1 MVTVKVVTDSVAT
14 VPLDLVQELNITVV
28 PANVVFGQEVFQDGV
43 DLSPEAFY
51 ARLAT
56 SPVLPTTAVPPPGVF
71 EAVYRRLGREGRHI
85 VSIHIPARLSGMVNA
100 AQTAA
105 QALPEMEIA
114 VVDGGNI
121 SMALGWLVVIAARAA
136 QAGRTFDE
144 VLAQMQA
151 TIPRLRLVAMLDTL
165 EYVRRGGRI
174 SLPQAWLGTLLDVKP
189 IIEVRDGEVRPVGRV
204 RTRSRALQ
212 RLVELVAET
221 GAAEEMAVIQANA
234 PDMAERLRQMLGEL
248 HPLDRIPITEAGP
261 VLATHAGPGAVGVA
275 WVLASGAPAGPMT
288 EPSSGPA

>member
-14 VPLDLVQELNITVV
+14 ISQELVRELDITVV
-28 PANVVFGQEVFQDGV
+28 PAGVVFGQEVFRDGV

-51 ARLAT
+51 ARLVA

-71 EAVYRRLGREGRHI
+71 EEVYRRLSRESRHI
-85 VSIHIPARLSGMVNA
+85 LSIHIPARLSGMLNA

-105 QALPEMEIA
+105 QALPGVEIA
-114 VVDGGNI
+114 VVDSGNI

-144 VLAQMQA
+144 VLALVQA

-165 EYVRRGGRI
+165 EYARRGGRI
-174 SLPQAWLGTLLDVKP
+174 SPPQAWLGALLNVKP
-189 IIEVRDGEVRPVGRV
+189 IIEIRDGEVRPVERV
-204 RTRSRALQ
+204 RTRGRALR

-221 GAAEEMAVIQANA
+221 GPAEEMAVIQVNA
-234 PDMAERLRQMLGEL
+234 PDVAEQLRQMLGEL
-248 HPLDRIPITEAGP
+248 HPLDRILITEAGP

-275 WVLASGAPAGPMT
+275 WVVARKGS
-288 EPSSGPA
+288 